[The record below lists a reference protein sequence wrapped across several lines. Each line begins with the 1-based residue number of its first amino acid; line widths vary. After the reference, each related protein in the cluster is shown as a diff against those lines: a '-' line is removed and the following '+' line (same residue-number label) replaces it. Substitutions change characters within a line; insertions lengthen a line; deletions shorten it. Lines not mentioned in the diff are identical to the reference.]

1 MTVKDAINA
10 VRVMLGQ
17 EVATEEVTIEAPQTE
32 EVAMEEVTEEVVET
46 ELEED
51 KDEEAEGK
59 KQFAETALVDGTVV
73 YTEGELAPGAVL
85 YVSTDEEEDPM
96 APEGKHQTVDG
107 MIVTVIEGGI
117 IESIEEV
124 EAEDVEAEAKDEE
137 PKEEFNKEEFVAA
150 VSEVIKEYADE
161 VVALKEEISVLT
173 ERFEA
178 VADMPATKPIKK
190 SFMEEAKA
198 AKEVANARFDRLVSI
213 RNNK

>member
-17 EVATEEVTIEAPQTE
+17 EVP
-32 EVAMEEVTEEVVET
+32 TEEVVINEATQKVAET
-46 ELEED
+46 ELEKD
-51 KDEEAEGK
+51 KEEAKKK

-85 YVSTDEEEDPM
+85 YVSTDEEEDPI

-107 MIVTVIEGGI
+107 QIVTVIEGGI

-161 VVALKEEISVLT
+161 VVSLKEEISVLT

-178 VADMPATKPIKK
+178 VADMPAAKPIKK